1 MNKRRDYFGVQVV
14 CMWVVCVSV
23 ILLAMSGCFT
33 TADDRWPFIGVDE
46 LPEGGLVWV
55 LDGAVAG
62 EMRSALE
69 AVVPVYGVGVLEHMR
84 VVDGRVYADDLAVR
98 VWMRGKGEGR
108 GEREET
114 DRDWEVLR

>member
-1 MNKRRDYFGVQVV
+1 MNNRDFRNWFVAYYGAVAFVLVL
-14 CMWVVCVSV
+14 W
-23 ILLAMSGCFT
+23 SGCLGEPG
-33 TADDRWPFIGVDE
+33 AERWPFIGVDE

-84 VVDGRVYADDLAVR
+84 VVDGRVYADDLALR
-98 VWMRGKGEGR
+98 VWMRGNG
-108 GEREET
+108 REEQGLTGT
-114 DRDWEVLR
+114 DRDGEVLR

>member
-1 MNKRRDYFGVQVV
+1 MNNRDFRNWFVAYYGAVAFVLVL
-14 CMWVVCVSV
+14 W
-23 ILLAMSGCFT
+23 SGCLGEPG
-33 TADDRWPFIGVDE
+33 AERWPFIGVDE

-62 EMRSALE
+62 EMQAALE
-69 AVVPVYGVGVLEHMR
+69 AVVPVYGDEVLERMQ
-84 VVDGRVYADDLAVR
+84 VVDGRVYADELALR
-98 VWMRGKGEGR
+98 VWMRGKEEGR